1 MRVLPEAGGA
11 GRFSALSF
19 AAEKGGKNITAGC
32 RAKGGAGR
40 ARKEALGCKIGEVC
54 IQYKRMRLFAEML
67 RQLGA
72 EEDVCTSRVQYA
84 VIDGRGGYFQN
95 VKEIREFS
103 DTAIVFRGGKGGVRV
118 EGERLALGKYFGG
131 DATVLGD
138 ISRVERCEC

>member
-1 MRVLPEAGGA
+1 
-11 GRFSALSF
+11 
-19 AAEKGGKNITAGC
+19 
-32 RAKGGAGR
+32 
-40 ARKEALGCKIGEVC
+40 
-54 IQYKRMRLFAEML
+54 MRLFAEML

-118 EGERLALGKYFGG
+118 EGEHLALGKYFGG